1 MSLKPWLF
9 PLLTLLADLRHAGN
23 SIAGTHTTSAT
34 TTLLFWNLL
43 HNPESMD
50 RCVKEAVDK
59 LPDLRSD
66 KLAYSV
72 TEVEAS
78 LPFLRQCVREN
89 FRTTP
94 VFTMPLPRRVM
105 APEGMHIAGEH
116 IEQGVSHLIAFKMVC
131 VTKALLRPRLQ
142 FVTMH
147 STMTPRS
154 GAPITMCLT
163 QTGGSNQK
171 MQSGP
176 GISCTLALEGVNALA
191 RR

>member
-1 MSLKPWLF
+1 MSVKFWISS
-9 PLLTLLADLRHAGN
+9 LLTLQADWRDMGN

-43 HNPESMD
+43 HNPGVMD
-50 RCVKEAVDK
+50 RCVKEVVEK
-59 LPDLRSD
+59 LPDLSSD
-66 KLAYSV
+66 KVAYSV
-72 TEVEAS
+72 TEVEAA

-105 APEGMHIAGEH
+105 VPEGIVIAGEH
-116 IEQGVSHLIAFKMVC
+116 IEQGVSHSAVLEMVHGTNIL
-131 VTKALLRPRLQ
+131 VRPRLQ

-147 STMTPRS
+147 STTTPRF
-154 GAPITMCLT
+154 GAPITICLT
-163 QTGGSNQK
+163 QTDGSNQK
-171 MQSGP
+171 MQSVP
-176 GISCTLALEGVNALA
+176 GISCTLASEGGNALA